1 MRMNSVKSGLNL
13 VFAGIVMVT
22 LATFFHG
29 NIAALLGFS
38 ISAEM
43 RLVFL
48 GLFWGGVFACVGI
61 TITVIGLLMG
71 VAGRQASNLRP
82 IIIAL
87 AMAVMIFIVLMFTY
101 LRGHERPRL
110 QPGETLTI

>member
-1 MRMNSVKSGLNL
+1 MRVNTVKSGLNL

-22 LATFFHG
+22 LATFFHD
-29 NIAALLGFS
+29 NIAALLGLS

-48 GLFWGGVFACVGI
+48 GLFWGGVSACVGI
-61 TITVIGLLMG
+61 IITVIGLLIE
-71 VAGRQASNLRP
+71 VAGRQASDLRP

-87 AMAVMIFIVLMFTY
+87 AVAVMIFLVLMFTS